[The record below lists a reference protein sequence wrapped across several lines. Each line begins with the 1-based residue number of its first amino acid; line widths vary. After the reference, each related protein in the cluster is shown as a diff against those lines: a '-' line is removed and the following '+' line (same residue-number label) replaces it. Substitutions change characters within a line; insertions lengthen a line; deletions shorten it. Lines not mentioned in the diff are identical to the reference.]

1 MIKMLRIDERLIHG
15 QVAVTWCSTL
25 GVDRIVIANN
35 AAAAD
40 EVQQM
45 ALKMAAPEGVKVAIK
60 DVEGAIAILNDE
72 RLARFTVLALVN
84 CPADAVKV
92 ASSVNGIETVNLGNF
107 GLFNDGKKRETI
119 AYTVNVTSEERGDFK
134 RLIELRPDAVYQPT
148 SANPPQAL
156 SGIL

>member
-45 ALKMAAPEGVKVAIK
+45 ALKMAAPEGIKVAIR
-60 DVEGAIAILNDE
+60 DVEGAISLLKDE
-72 RLARFTVLALVN
+72 RLARFTALALVN
-84 CPADAVKV
+84 CPADAVEV
-92 ASSVNGIETVNLGNF
+92 ASAVENIETVNLGNF
-107 GLFNDGKKRETI
+107 GLFDDGEKREVV
-119 AYTVNVTSEERGDFK
+119 AYTVNVTPKEREDLK
-134 RLIELRPDAVYQPT
+134 RLVALRPDAVYQPT

-156 SGIL
+156 SDIL